1 MFEVEQLILDCRAA
15 LAGNE
20 PQEHV
25 REIVAR
31 AVCRPA
37 ALLDA
42 LGEPQRAGLHELY
55 RSSELTIVNV
65 VWAPMMAIPP
75 HDHAMWAVIGVYT
88 GREDNIFWRRI
99 PGDPGKVQAAGART
113 LCEGDT
119 QSLGRSV
126 IHSVTNPIVRLTAA
140 IHVYGGDFFNPDGRS
155 EWNAET
161 LREGPFDLA
170 RAQRRFEEAK
180 ALYRPMNTARG

>member
-1 MFEVEQLILDCRAA
+1 MLHVEQLIADCRAA
-15 LAGNE
+15 LAGDE

-37 ALLDA
+37 ELIGA

-55 RSSELTIVNV
+55 RCAELTIVNV
-65 VWAPMMAIPP
+65 VWGPMMAIPP
-75 HDHAMWAVIGVYT
+75 HNHGMWAIIGVYT

-99 PGDPGKVQAAGART
+99 PGGAGRVQAAEARV
-113 LCEGDT
+113 LCAGET

-126 IHSVTNPIVRLTAA
+126 IHSVTNPIGRLTGA
-140 IHVYGGDFFNPDGRS
+140 IHVYGGDFFNPERRS
-155 EWNAET
+155 EWNADT
-161 LREGPFDLA
+161 LLEESFDLA
-170 RAQRRFEEAK
+170 RAQQRFAEA
-180 ALYRPMNTARG
+180 NARYPL